1 MDIRVGA
8 VAPVGSSAKT
18 IVIPAGF
25 IEVKVLAVRPARR
38 TAQSGGSDRQVERRR
53 AGGSAPD
60 PPGARVLVVMVVD
73 GRLVPV
79 VLESGRYRTFIRFA
93 RR

>member
-8 VAPVGSSAKT
+8 IAPVGSPAKA

-38 TAQSGGSDRQVERRR
+38 TNQSSGSDRQIERRR
-53 AGGSAPD
+53 NGSAAPD
-60 PPGARVLVVMVVD
+60 PPGARVLVVMVLD
-73 GRLVPV
+73 GTLVPAD
-79 VLESGRYRTFIRFA
+79 LESGRYRTFIRFA

>member
-1 MDIRVGA
+1 MDIRVGE
-8 VAPVGSSAKT
+8 VARVGPLPAK
-18 IVIPAGF
+18 IAIAGGV

-38 TAQSGGSDRQVERRR
+38 GRASAPGKAERRSGGPAQ
-53 AGGSAPD
+53 D

-73 GRLVPV
+73 GTLVPDD
-79 VLESGRYRTFIRFA
+79 LHTGRYRTFLRFA

>member
-8 VAPVGSSAKT
+8 IAPVGSPSKT
-18 IVIPAGF
+18 ILIPAGF

-38 TAQSGGSDRQVERRR
+38 SGKSAGSDAHAERRR
-53 AGGSAPD
+53 SGTTAPD
-60 PPGARVLVVMVVD
+60 PPGARVLVVMVLD
-73 GRLVPV
+73 GALVPAD
-79 VLESGRYRTFIRFA
+79 LESGRYRTFIRFA